1 MTNDAAPPPGRG
13 RPAGEVLRRGTGRC
27 AGPNLVRAFLADPP
41 RSGIDP
47 LAGAPPT
54 GGWWWEYQT
63 FSTQFTM
70 GLPPCMRNHSAA
82 RAPGEE
88 PRPGLVSAFPSDTQT
103 GVSAST
109 TAQTADRTGW
119 RPTTVRRARRISRRR
134 ARLRDQRAQRASPRW
149 RPAWPGAGGW
159 GRRRS

>member
-1 MTNDAAPPPGRG
+1 MCLVSIQATPITRLVWTASGRSEVSYTAGSPPTG
-13 RPAGEVLRRGTGRC
+13 RPAGCQTPSPGRRSPAGEVIRRGTGRC

-103 GVSAST
+103 GVSPGT
-109 TAQTADRTGW
+109 TAQTPHRTGW
-119 RPTTVRRARRISRRR
+119 RPPPVR
-134 ARLRDQRAQRASPRW
+134 
-149 RPAWPGAGGW
+149 
-159 GRRRS
+159 